1 MMKNVSVETILK
13 SVQFRI
19 NLLDEISDIKSHEKW
34 NKEKDKVIYNH
45 YDSKLGHCISIDIGP
60 LYGKVPPRA
69 IEEAATMK
77 ISLNWRIKNLKGKA
91 TYQTIHIIHFS

>member
-1 MMKNVSVETILK
+1 MKNVSVESILK
-13 SVQFRI
+13 SVEFKI
-19 NLLDEISDIKSHEKW
+19 SLLDEISNIKSHEKW

-45 YDSKLGHCISIDIGP
+45 YDSNLGHCISIDIGP

-77 ISLNWRIKNLKGKA
+77 ISLNWSIRNLKGKT
-91 TYQTIHIIHFS
+91 TYQT

>member
-1 MMKNVSVETILK
+1 MMKNVSVENILK
-13 SVQFRI
+13 SVQFKI
-19 NLLDEISDIKSHEKW
+19 SLLEEESDIKSHEKW

>member
-1 MMKNVSVETILK
+1 MTVETILK
-13 SVQFRI
+13 SVQFKI
-19 NLLDEISDIKSHEKW
+19 SLFDKMSDIKNHEKW
-34 NKEKDKVIYNH
+34 DKEKNKVVYDH

-77 ISLNWRIKNLKGKA
+77 ISLNWSIKDLKGTTNSLFHSK
-91 TYQTIHIIHFS
+91 YHLIHKL

>member
-1 MMKNVSVETILK
+1 MKNISVETILK

-19 NLLDEISDIKSHEKW
+19 SPLDEISDIKNHKKW

-77 ISLNWRIKNLKGKA
+77 ISLNWRIKNLKGKTA
-91 TYQTIHIIHFS
+91 YQT